1 MIDTALLLGLIVTGS
16 LLGDASEA
24 GLEGTVQQYWD
35 HLLKGEKI
43 LALDYVQA
51 ESRANFIARTEPF
64 FRSWKL
70 HEVKARSPREYT
82 VTVKIDRLIQN
93 GYWDWKVAE
102 RWSFSEGSWKV
113 RIENGAESRKRFWQ
127 GQSTTQLQEGVL
139 DVVPAE
145 LRLHFFGGSQKG
157 TIWIRNGNQWAVE
170 MTSLL
175 YDGDRFELLESVE
188 SIAAGGVGKITFRY
202 VGSETGKGL
211 SATVGLRLRSGSEE
225 TLFSVPVTYNYISD
239 GALGL
244 LGLTRKQAEKLKR
257 GDQVVPRPIAPPRR
271 VRREKP

>member
-1 MIDTALLLGLIVTGS
+1 MINTALLLGLIVTGS

-24 GLEGTVQQYWD
+24 GLEGAVSQYWD

-51 ESRANFIARTEPF
+51 ESRANFIARHEPF

-70 HEVKARSPREYT
+70 HEIKARSPREYT

-93 GYWDWKVAE
+93 GFWDWKVAE

-113 RIENGAESRKRFWQ
+113 RIENSAQTRKRFWQ
-127 GQSTTQLQEGVL
+127 GQSPTQPRKGIL

-145 LRLHFFGGSQKG
+145 LKLHFFAASQRG
-157 TIWIRNGNQWAVE
+157 TIRIRNGNQWPVE
-170 MTSLL
+170 VTSLR
-175 YDGDRFELLESVE
+175 YDMERFELLESVE
-188 SIAAGGVGKITFRY
+188 SIAAGEVGKITFRY
-202 VGSETGKGL
+202 LGAENRKGL
-211 SATVGLRLRSGSEE
+211 RSTVELRLRSQSEE

-244 LGLTRKQAEKLKR
+244 LGLTRKQAEELK
-257 GDQVVPRPIAPPRR
+257 GDEQLVPRPGARSRR
-271 VRREKP
+271 SQRKNP